1 MRLIIVYD
9 CNPFTKYDTCPWDCV
24 IDIGLSVV
32 YSYILKLVWKCIQCT
47 FCKLNFI
54 YTFIMAAP
62 TSIILK
68 KKNTVMHCFNHLNF
82 PVIYS
87 PKIPFTSLLNTQQ
100 NSNKKFSLQ
109 MSTCVSYI
117 AWTYSTVI
125 LLLANVYFY
134 KYRIHKFTCTFL
146 CDGLSG

>member
-1 MRLIIVYD
+1 MSMGLCYRYWLIRRLQLYFETSLKMYPMYFLQIK
-9 CNPFTKYDTCPWDCV
+9 F
-24 IDIGLSVV
+24 
-32 YSYILKLVWKCIQCT
+32 YIHIHNGSSHFHHLK
-47 FCKLNFI
+47 
-54 YTFIMAAP
+54 
-62 TSIILK
+62 K

>member
-9 CNPFTKYDTCPWDCV
+9 CNPFTMYDTCPWNCV
-24 IDIGLSVV
+24 TDIGLSVV

-62 TSIILK
+62 ISIIFLK
-68 KKNTVMHCFNHLNF
+68 KIQSCTVLTIQISLSF
-82 PVIYS
+82 
-87 PKIPFTSLLNTQQ
+87 IPQKYISLTLKTQQ